1 MSVMRRGSL
10 HLKVL
15 AQRGSALVEGLLAI
29 VVFSVGLIGLLMLL
43 AATQVDSANA
53 HYRSVASLLAS
64 DLVARMW
71 NGDRSA
77 AALKA
82 RFEDGQAPEYL
93 DWLQRVQAALPG
105 VTLTNLPPQVTI
117 DPTRNVTIE
126 LRWRS
131 PGESSTHR
139 LVVHTQVSD

>member
-1 MSVMRRGSL
+1 MSVMRYGSL
-10 HLKVL
+10 YLKVL
-15 AQRGSALVEGLLAI
+15 AQRGSALVEGLLAV
-29 VVFSVGLIGLLMLL
+29 VVFSVGLISLLMLL

-77 AALKA
+77 AALQA
-82 RFEDGQAPEYL
+82 RFADGQAPEYL
-93 DWLQRVQAALPG
+93 EWQQRVQAALPG
-105 VTLTNLPPQVTI
+105 VTLTELPPQVVI
-117 DPTRNVTIE
+117 DPDRNVTIE

-131 PGESSTHR
+131 PAESSTHR
-139 LVVHTQVSD
+139 LVVHTQLSD